1 MYELVQ
7 AGEAT
12 WYIECPARIGVAGLQ
27 GNDVALIDS
36 GGDREAGRRVRRILE
51 ERGWRLA
58 LICNTHANAD
68 HTGGNRYLQE
78 RTGCRI
84 LAPGIEAAIARHP
97 VLEPSFLYGGYPYAE
112 LRHKFFLAEP
122 SRAEPLEESA
132 LPDGLEA
139 ISLPGHFFGM
149 AGYRT
154 RDDVVF
160 LADCLLDRRLLE
172 KHPVPF
178 MYDVAA
184 YLDTLERVARM
195 EAALFVPS
203 HAAPTRD
210 VAPLARENRDHVLRL
225 AETVLELARRPAPF
239 EELLAGLFTRFGLTL
254 DAGQYALAGSTLR
267 SLLSWLR
274 EKKRADFFFSDN
286 MMLWQAKEA
295 PEA

>member
-12 WYIECPARIGVAGLQ
+12 WYIECPAKIGVVGLQ
-27 GNDVALIDS
+27 DNDVALIDS

-51 ERGWRLA
+51 ERCWRLA

-68 HTGGNRYLQE
+68 HTGGNHYLQE

-84 LAPGIEAAIARHP
+84 LAPGVEAAIARHP
-97 VLEPSFLYGGYPYAE
+97 ILEPAFLYGGYPYAE

-122 SRAEPLEESA
+122 SRVEPLEEDG
-132 LPDGLEA
+132 LPPGLEA
-139 ISLPGHFFGM
+139 IPLPGHFFGM
-149 AGYRT
+149 TGYRT
-154 RDDVVF
+154 RDNVVF

-184 YLDTLERVARM
+184 YLNTLERVERM
-195 EAALFVPS
+195 EAPLFVPS
-203 HAAPTRD
+203 HAAPARD
-210 VAPLARENRDHVLRL
+210 VAPLARENRDHVLHL
-225 AETVLELARRPAPF
+225 AGIVLELALRPATF
-239 EELLAGLFTRFGLTL
+239 ESLLAGLFTRFGLTL

-274 EKKRADFFFSDN
+274 TEKRADFFFSDN
-286 MMLWQAKEA
+286 LMLWQATEEPGA
-295 PEA
+295 